1 MPYVRIASMH
11 SAATAAATAA
21 TPAVSAAPSSF
32 SAAPSDS
39 SSASTHTGAGP
50 DPAPSDASSSASAGS
65 EERAGSNS
73 SDSTDGSDSSTDDSS
88 SWRSRWSSFR
98 PALSE
103 SASAVLLMLQFV
115 GFLHVVRSEV
125 VDIMSCAGP
134 SMLPTM
140 AEGGDVLLVAKSNV
154 VVQIYAWMERA
165 AIRAGIASLPA
176 GASLA
181 PNYSF
186 SSRSPREWLAPS
198 ELTYER
204 GDVVVAASPNN
215 PRQKVCKRL
224 LAFEGESVGVATTS
238 AGWWGVPVVQRRPV
252 PQGHVWLQG
261 DNLSNST
268 DSRSYGPVPR
278 ALVQGKVVW
287 KLYPLREWGPV
298 FSTLEYAAEALEPPA
313 PAEPQSL
320 GEALARWAAETDA
333 TAPPAENSPTPL
345 QPQSQSPVSMVDAL
359 QQREREW
366 AARQALVQE
375 DAQARPASSAT
386 AVTDLCPAPLQPLV
400 PQPEPQQQQQPP
412 QQQPPLTQLPQQ
424 PHPSLPSSPPSVA
437 DTTTDLSSTTT
448 SAPVPA
454 QPLSPSPAPPAPA
467 GAAEICPVVPAPA
480 TPSQPVRATE
490 AVQPVPT
497 AAAAATK
504 PAGAPAFKD
513 L

>member
-1 MPYVRIASMH
+1 
-11 SAATAAATAA
+11 
-21 TPAVSAAPSSF
+21 
-32 SAAPSDS
+32 
-39 SSASTHTGAGP
+39 
-50 DPAPSDASSSASAGS
+50 
-65 EERAGSNS
+65 
-73 SDSTDGSDSSTDDSS
+73 
-88 SWRSRWSSFR
+88 
-98 PALSE
+98 
-103 SASAVLLMLQFV
+103 MLQFV

-140 AEGGDVLLVAKSNV
+140 AEGGDVLLVAKSNF

-176 GASLA
+176 GAALA

-224 LAFEGESVGVATTS
+224 LAFEGESVGVATTG

-333 TAPPAENSPTPL
+333 TAPESSPTPL
-345 QPQSQSPVSMVDAL
+345 QPQQPVSMLDAL

-375 DAQARPASSAT
+375 DAQARPTSPAT
-386 AVTDLCPAPLQPLV
+386 AATDLSPDPLQPLA
-400 PQPEPQQQQQPP
+400 PQPEPQQQQP
-412 QQQPPLTQLPQQ
+412 QQLQPTQLPQQ
-424 PHPSLPSSPPSVA
+424 PQPSLPSPPPSVA
-437 DTTTDLSSTTT
+437 DTTTDLTSTAT
-448 SAPVPA
+448 SAAVPA
-454 QPLSPSPAPPAPA
+454 QPVSPSAVPAAPA
-467 GAAEICPVVPAPA
+467 DAAEICPVAPAPA
-480 TPSQPVRATE
+480 TSSQPARATE
-490 AVQPVPT
+490 AAQPVPAA

-504 PAGAPAFKD
+504 PAAAPAFKD